1 MATGGHAQGMLRR
14 PMGVSERLSQG
25 RGRGRGRGLNMAV
38 DSKVVGAQNQR
49 EGMLVSDSGVKKSEI
64 INLKPRVKRMTN
76 STNQGVVQKCISGNQ
91 IERVA
96 AVGTSEILGNVAGE
110 GATEHIDCGLMR
122 NPADASLAKL
132 ESRISTLE
140 LEVFSIELTIYFSFT
155 FCV

>member
-1 MATGGHAQGMLRR
+1 MATGGHAQGVLRR
-14 PMGVSERLSQG
+14 PMGVSERLDLG

-38 DSKVVGAQNQR
+38 DSKVVGAQNQS

-64 INLKPRVKRMTN
+64 INVKPRVKRVTN
-76 STNQGVVQKCISGNQ
+76 STNQGLVQKCISGNQ

-96 AVGTSEILGNVAGE
+96 PVGTSEIVQIGVTSEPILGNVAGE

-140 LEVFSIELTIYFSFT
+140 LEVFY
-155 FCV
+155 V